1 MAPAIPPADRWYRP
15 ACPLTA
21 PSSQPPGD
29 ACEAPPVPPAVPDV
43 VAVLALV
50 VMLAVAFAHPRAWM
64 EMVVGLVAAGA
75 VLGCGAVDVS
85 TARDQVGLLFPVVAF
100 LAAVL
105 VVAEICAGE
114 GVFAAVGSI
123 VRRAGHGRAHRMLLL
138 TFAAAALVT
147 ATLSLD
153 ATVVLLTPVVAVAAT
168 GAAISQRPLVYA
180 CVRLAN
186 SASLLLPVSNLTNL
200 LAMPSLPL
208 SFAGY
213 AVLMAPVWV
222 AVIVVEYVGHRVYF
236 RRDLAAPRGTTT
248 TAPDVPL
255 PVVPLVG
262 VGLMLV
268 GFAVLSPFGVEPAW
282 VAAVAAVL
290 LGAFAVVRRRVRLT
304 TVLRATHLSFAVFV
318 LCLGVVVAGL
328 TDTFLGSLV
337 LRVVPEGTGL
347 GALLVIALLATVLAN
362 LVNNLPA
369 TLLLVPLVAPL
380 GTTAVLA
387 ALVGLGVGS
396 SLTYTGSLANL
407 LWRRT
412 LLRRGG
418 DQSAVTFHTL
428 SALVTLPAVAVG
440 VVVLWA
446 WSPLVH

>member
-1 MAPAIPPADRWYRP
+1 MPALVA
-15 ACPLTA
+15 
-21 PSSQPPGD
+21 
-29 ACEAPPVPPAVPDV
+29 DV

-50 VMLAVAFAHPRAWM
+50 AMLGVAFAHPRAWV
-64 EMVVGLVAAGA
+64 ELVVGLLAAGA
-75 VLGCGAVDVS
+75 VLGVGAVDVS
-85 TARDQVGLLFPVVAF
+85 GAREQLSLLLPVVAF
-100 LAAVL
+100 LAAIL
-105 VVAEICAGE
+105 VVAEICAAE

-123 VRRAGHGRAHRMLLL
+123 VRRAGLGRAQRMLLL
-138 TFAAAALVT
+138 TFAAAAAVT

-153 ATVVLLTPVVAVAAT
+153 ATVVLLTPVVALAAT
-168 GAAISQRPLVYA
+168 GAAVSPRPLVYA
-180 CVRLAN
+180 CARLAN

-200 LAMPSLPL
+200 LALPSLPL
-208 SFAGY
+208 SFAGF

-222 AVIVVEYVGHRVYF
+222 AVIAVEYVGHRLYF
-236 RRDLAAPRGTTT
+236 SRDLAAPHGTAT
-248 TAPDVPL
+248 TARDLPL

-268 GFAVLSPFGVEPAW
+268 AFAALSPFGVAPAW

-290 LGAFAVVRRRVRLT
+290 LATHARVRRRVDLA
-304 TVLRATHLSFAVFV
+304 TVARATHLSFAVFV

-328 TDTFLGSLV
+328 TDTFLGDLV
-337 LRVVPEGTGL
+337 RNLVPDGTGL
-347 GALLVIALLATVLAN
+347 GALLAVALVATALAN

-380 GTTAVLA
+380 GTIAVLA

-418 DQSAVTFHTL
+418 HPSGVTFHTL
-428 SALVTLPAVAVG
+428 SALITLPAVVVG

-446 WSPLVH
+446 WSLRVH